1 MWNFIDIRGTVSFK
15 NGGFDKNI
23 VIFGADVSSPVH
35 VDNKTKE
42 KDILILGADL
52 TQALNF
58 TEQKEKKFG
67 SSLHYNGSNSH
78 LFVNG

>member
-1 MWNFIDIRGTVSFK
+1 MWAHLFMLITK
-15 NGGFDKNI
+15 
-23 VIFGADVSSPVH
+23 
-35 VDNKTKE
+35 KE
-42 KDILILGADL
+42 KDIFILGEDL

-78 LFVNG
+78 FFVNG